1 MLRYVKMFFQF
12 PPVRATLGYFICIAL
27 LAVMVR
33 LVLKPITY
41 TFIDDVAIADTLR
54 ISLAI
59 AWLLICYRLFTR
71 YIERRDAI
79 ELDVTHW
86 KTDGL
91 GGGVL
96 GFGCISL
103 IVFILYL
110 LGNYQ
115 LIGISFDDYSAKL
128 FVTLLLAA
136 LIEDL
141 LHRGLVL
148 RILEQWLG
156 SYLSL
161 ALAISIEMLHFTND
175 NVEFSY
181 LSLFLFILWGFNQ
194 GILYIY
200 TKRIWLPFAF
210 HVGWNF
216 AQPFY
221 GSNLTGLEDM
231 GRIIDGRF
239 TGSELVTGGA
249 IGIEGSIFTIL
260 ILLVVSVFFLYR
272 SIKEGKIVKR
282 KLAWV
287 RSI

>member
-1 MLRYVKMFFQF
+1 MLRYIKTFIQF
-12 PPVRATLGYFICIAL
+12 PPVTAALGYFFCIAL
-27 LAVMVR
+27 LAIMVR
-33 LVLKPITY
+33 LVLKPVTY
-41 TFIDDVAIADTLR
+41 MFIADVAIADTLR

-59 AWLLICYRLFTR
+59 AWLLVCYRFFTR

-79 ELDVTHW
+79 ELHITHW
-86 KTDGL
+86 EKEGL
-91 GGGVL
+91 GGAVL

-103 IVFILYL
+103 AVFILFV

-115 LIGISFDDYSAKL
+115 FIGISFDDYGAKL
-128 FVTLLLAA
+128 FVTLLIAA

-156 SYLSL
+156 SYLAL
-161 ALAISIEMLHFTND
+161 ALAISIEMLHFN
-175 NVEFSY
+175 NPNIEFSY
-181 LSLFLFILWGFNQ
+181 LGLFYFILWGFNQ
-194 GILYIY
+194 GILFIY
-200 TKRIWLPFAF
+200 TRRIWLPFAF

-231 GRIIDGRF
+231 GSIIDGRF
-239 TGSELVTGGA
+239 TGSELVSGGVM
-249 IGIEGSIFTIL
+249 GIEGSIFTNL

-272 SIKEGKIVKR
+272 SIKEGKIVKA
-282 KLAWV
+282 KLPWV